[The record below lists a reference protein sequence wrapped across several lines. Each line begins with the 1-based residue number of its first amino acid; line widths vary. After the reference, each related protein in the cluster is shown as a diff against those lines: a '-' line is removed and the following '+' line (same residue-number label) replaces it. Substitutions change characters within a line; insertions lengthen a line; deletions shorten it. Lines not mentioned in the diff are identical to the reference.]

1 MRRIRGCII
10 PRVRMGNLNLAWL
23 GLGWQIEPEVLSLSS
38 GMHWIQLRV
47 RVVRVEVRV
56 SVYWV

>member
-23 GLGWQIEPEVLSLSS
+23 GLGWQIEPEVLSLFWRDALDSA
-38 GMHWIQLRV
+38 
-47 RVVRVEVRV
+47 
-56 SVYWV
+56 

>member
-10 PRVRMGNLNLAWL
+10 PRVRMGDLNLAWL
-23 GLGWQIEPEVLSLSS
+23 GLEVSSLSG

-47 RVVRVEVRV
+47 RVVRAEVREIV
-56 SVYWV
+56 CLS